1 VSEPG
6 SRGTPDQLGEDRT
19 LAEMFQRL
27 RVTHAERPAVVFRDQ
42 SGRAVWSYAD
52 LGRNADA
59 VANLLRSRE
68 IGKGERVVI
77 WAPNGPW
84 WAATLLGCI
93 VAGVV
98 VVPLDVN
105 GSPEFARQVAELMQ
119 ARLIVAGAEQRDA
132 LGEIAVPVVSMGD
145 LPELVACAP
154 AMTAEPPAIDPADL
168 VEIVYTSGT
177 TGHPRGVMIS
187 HRNLLANINALPAHL
202 RADPSYCM
210 LSVLP
215 LSHLFEQT
223 VGFWYL
229 LFNGAR
235 VVYPRSIQASAIFE
249 ALAEEKVIGMLAV
262 PQVLA
267 LFYRAIEREV
277 QRSGREKGWRFLH
290 RIAPWLPFGLRR
302 YLFPSLHRRFGGA
315 FRFFVSGGA
324 GLQPELAQRWENMG
338 VAVVQGYGL
347 TECSPVVAATSL
359 TRRPAGAVGKPLA
372 SCEIRLAEDGEI
384 LVRGPS
390 VTAGYWQD
398 SSATADAFDDGWY
411 RTGDLGSI
419 DQDGYLRLKGRK
431 KNLIVLGNGMNVYP
445 EDIEAVLMRN
455 PAVREAVVIG
465 VPRGDSDVEVQ
476 AVFVLNEQADPA
488 AIVREANRQLA
499 AHQHIRRA
507 TVWPEPDFPRT
518 PTMKVKRAQIA
529 QHFAL
534 PGQAG

>member
-1 VSEPG
+1 MVSQPG
-6 SRGTPDQLGEDRT
+6 ADRT
-19 LAEMFQRL
+19 LVEMFQRL
-27 RVTHAERPAVVFRDQ
+27 RVAHAERPAMVFRDR
-42 SGRAVWSYAD
+42 SGRVVWSYAD

-59 VANLLRSRE
+59 VANLLRSRA
-68 IGKGERVVI
+68 IGKGDRIVI

-84 WAATLLGCI
+84 WGATLLGCLL
-93 VAGVV
+93 AGVV

-119 ARLIVAGAEQRDA
+119 ARLIVAGADQLRA
-132 LGEIAVPVVSMGD
+132 LGEITLPAVSIDD
-145 LPELVACAP
+145 LPELAASAP
-154 AMTAEPPAIDPADL
+154 AETAAAPTIEPEDL

-202 RADPSYCM
+202 RGDPSYHM

-223 VGFWYL
+223 VGFWYV

-249 ALAEEKVIGMLAV
+249 ALAEEQVTGMLAV

-290 RIAPWLPFGLRR
+290 RIAPSLPFGLRR
-302 YLFPSLHRRFGGA
+302 YLFRSVHRRLGGA
-315 FRFFVSGGA
+315 FSFFVSGGA

-372 SCEIRLAEDGEI
+372 CCEIRLADDGEI
-384 LVRGPS
+384 LVRGAN

-398 SSATADAFDDGWY
+398 PSATADAFEDGWY
-411 RTGDLGSI
+411 RTGDFGFL
-419 DQDGYLRLKGRK
+419 DRDGYLRLKGRK

-445 EDIEAVLMRN
+445 EDVETVLLRN
-455 PAVREAVVIG
+455 PAVRDAVVVG

-476 AVFVLNEQADPA
+476 AVFVLQEQIDPA

-499 AHQHIRRA
+499 PHQHIRRA

-518 PTMKVKRAQIA
+518 PTLKVKRAEIA
-529 QHFAL
+529 QHL
-534 PGQAG
+534 DPRGKQADSGSEQ